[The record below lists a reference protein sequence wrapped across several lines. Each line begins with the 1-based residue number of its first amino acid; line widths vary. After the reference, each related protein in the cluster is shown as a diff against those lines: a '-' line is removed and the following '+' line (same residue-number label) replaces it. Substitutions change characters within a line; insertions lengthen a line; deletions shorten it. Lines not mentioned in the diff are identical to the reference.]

1 MTFPLE
7 LLSRYA
13 EENGI
18 SLPLQAID
26 QFDRY
31 GRFLLEYNE
40 KVNLTAITNPAEVVT
55 KHFIDSLSILTLLRP
70 AGTLLDVGSGA
81 GFPGMPLQIALPPLK
96 VSLLD
101 GHRKKLDFLA
111 QLSALLGVSPV
122 LVHKRAEEAGQD
134 KALREQF
141 DTVTARAVASLNLL
155 AEYCLPLV
163 KVGGHMVAMKG
174 PSAPEELNEAK
185 KAIQLMGGTVETCKE
200 LTLPGGGQRVI
211 IIIKKIWQ
219 TPPQFPR
226 PFAKISKSPL

>member
-7 LLSRYA
+7 LLTRYC
-13 EENGI
+13 EENGLT
-18 SLPLQAID
+18 LPPRAIE
-26 QFDRY
+26 QFARY
-31 GRFLLEYNE
+31 GDFLLEYNE
-40 KVNLTAITNPAEVVT
+40 KVNLTAITEPTEVVT
-55 KHFIDSLSILTLLRP
+55 KHFIDSLSILALHQP

-81 GFPGMPLQIALPPLK
+81 GFPGMPLLIARPELK

-111 QLSALLGVSPV
+111 QLSTLLGVSPT
-122 LVHKRAEEAGQD
+122 LIHKRAEEAGQD

-163 KVGGHMVAMKG
+163 KVGGCLIAMKG
-174 PSAPEELNEAK
+174 PSAPEEVNEAK
-185 KAIQLMGGTVETCKE
+185 KSIQLMGGAVETCKE
-200 LTLPGGGQRVI
+200 LSLPDGGQRVI
-211 IIIKKIWQ
+211 VIIKKIWQ